1 MNVGIHISPGEA
13 CPHLPSCTH
22 HRDLLPHPRS
32 EISSPTLS
40 MAGAHPMACPRD
52 PLPHP
57 RSSSPPWKYPIC
69 RSQTHTMSP
78 TRRAP
83 SPHPSLARSPP
94 SAACAPAPTTRS
106 SCRACPRPISQAW
119 ISPPSCPR
127 CMALFA
133 HRVTPTNL
141 ANTQVDLSLPP
152 SCPEPWCGSPGK
164 RALTPSGS
172 GRRRCWAAGWRST
185 CSSSA
190 RCGTCVRSAVS
201 GGVLAAPQEHPRRPP
216 HGCPLRTLLAEAL

>member
-1 MNVGIHISPGEA
+1 
-13 CPHLPSCTH
+13 
-22 HRDLLPHPRS
+22 
-32 EISSPTLS
+32 
-40 MAGAHPMACPRD
+40 
-52 PLPHP
+52 
-57 RSSSPPWKYPIC
+57 
-69 RSQTHTMSP
+69 MSL

-94 SAACAPAPTTRS
+94 SAARAPAPTTRS